1 MPLFLPADE
10 PIVTCTARACE
21 GCPVLGSLKCHFGP
35 GDLLAFIL
43 SASPAF
49 VLGATGIAVAG
60 GGYLILWGV
69 LVVGC
74 FGVVEIRVL
83 CSHCP
88 HYAERVSSLRC
99 WANYGSP
106 KLWRYRPGPMSR
118 REKTVFFGAL
128 ASVAGYP
135 LLFMLVA
142 ALWPLLAAFLTAL
155 AGVVAFM
162 AVRMCGRCMNFACP
176 ANRVGGPT
184 RQAFIQR
191 NPGVAA
197 GPARGAPR

>member
-1 MPLFLPADE
+1 MPLFLPAGE
-10 PIVTCTARACE
+10 PIVTCTAGACE
-21 GCPVLGSLKCHFGP
+21 GCPVRRSLKCHFGA
-35 GDLLAFIL
+35 GDLLPFLL

-49 VLGATGIAVAG
+49 VLGAIGIAAAG
-60 GGYLILWGV
+60 VGYLALWGV
-69 LVVGC
+69 LLVGC
-74 FGVVEIRVL
+74 FGVAEIRVL

-118 REKTVFFGAL
+118 WEKTVFFGAL

-142 ALWPLLAAFLTAL
+142 ASWALLAAFLAAL
-155 AGVVAFM
+155 AGLATFM
-162 AVRMCGRCMNFACP
+162 AIRMCGRCMNFACP
-176 ANRVGGPT
+176 ANRVSGPT

-191 NPGVAA
+191 NPGVVPGGAQAA
-197 GPARGAPR
+197 SR